1 MREAWRLYKER
12 HPNSPSVNGR
22 IFEYIICETLAQQ
35 GIVPLCYQAEFAQV
49 PNASFDVVL
58 YDEASPVVLSMKTSL
73 RERYKQAGLEGMAL
87 RQVYRRARC
96 YLITLAD
103 DEADKLQCK
112 IDSGSIAG
120 LDRCIVATRPEY
132 TQLLECL
139 AQRTFTIARPI
150 QPLDGRTISGGERP
164 TQNTQGPG

>member
-1 MREAWRLYKER
+1 MTPHTFVREAWQLYEER
-12 HPNSPSVNGR
+12 HPNSPSISGR

-35 GIVPLCYQAEFAQV
+35 GIAPLYYQAEFAQV

-58 YDEASPVVLSMKTSL
+58 YDELSPVVLSVKTSL
-73 RERYKQAGLEGMAL
+73 RERYKQAALEGIAL

-96 YLITLAD
+96 YLITMSEG
-103 DEADKLQCK
+103 EADSLQGK
-112 IDSGSIAG
+112 IVSDTVAG

-132 TQLLECL
+132 AQLLECL

-150 QPLDGRTISGGERP
+150 QPLRGAIYGGERP
-164 TQNTQGPG
+164 T